1 VRARTIDRAQPSH
14 DFELPGL
21 YLLMRERR
29 DGADIVTRGKSG
41 QYPRKRMGSGESN
54 EDIV

>member
-14 DFELPGL
+14 DLELPGL
-21 YLLMRERR
+21 YLLMLERR
-29 DGADIVTRGKSG
+29 DGADIVTRGKSACI
-41 QYPRKRMGSGESN
+41 PESEWAPEKSN

>member
-1 VRARTIDRAQPSH
+1 VRVRTIDRAQPSH

-29 DGADIVTRGKSG
+29 DGADIVTHGKSG
-41 QYPRKRMGSGESN
+41 SYPRKRMGSGE
-54 EDIV
+54 EQ